1 VTGVQTCALPISWL
15 ETIAKVVVIPP
26 CERGLIC
33 LDSFAKLLEE
43 YKDYTLKIVSVTAC
57 SNVTGI
63 QTPYHQMAKMI
74 HKYNG
79 VCFVDFAC
87 SAPYVKIDMHPD
99 EESYL
104 DAVFFSPHKF

>member
-1 VTGVQTCALPISWL
+1 MNYCVTSHYDSCLGHHSNQTSWL

-79 VCFVDFAC
+79 VCFVDFA
-87 SAPYVKIDMHPD
+87 
-99 EESYL
+99 
-104 DAVFFSPHKF
+104 